1 MTNYKSCPKPHDLY
15 TDGPEPIPEYETPT
29 NENNNMN
36 DIMSQSCVNKDD
48 KCNYIS
54 QPFFE
59 NELKDKNKEKV
70 LNNFESMCGLREGN
84 IQNCCSLTSPKNAE
98 NDTLKEI
105 LPYGFKVQDYM
116 GNAVNE
122 QDCHLDNA
130 CVYRACNEGEK
141 GCFKL
146 DNCDDN
152 DNHCKKMNNYYKCK
166 FNDVKTA
173 DINEDSHFI
182 DNFNPTCYTGICKNE
197 EYAGWVLSP
206 EERDQNLK
214 EDKRILLSY

>member
-1 MTNYKSCPKPHDLY
+1 
-15 TDGPEPIPEYETPT
+15 
-29 NENNNMN
+29 
-36 DIMSQSCVNKDD
+36 
-48 KCNYIS
+48 
-54 QPFFE
+54 
-59 NELKDKNKEKV
+59 
-70 LNNFESMCGLREGN
+70 MCGLREGN

-98 NDTLKEI
+98 NEHLKQV

-116 GNAVNE
+116 GNSVNE

-146 DNCDDN
+146 DECSQN

-166 FNDVKTA
+166 FSDVKTA

-182 DNFNPTCYTGICKNE
+182 VILILVTQEFVKMKNM
-197 EYAGWVLSP
+197 GWFYL
-206 EERDQNLK
+206 LK
-214 EDKRILLSY
+214 KEIKI